1 MTPTKWTVLF
11 IVHAVDEETRVYSE
25 KLFSDLLQTKSSRD
39 VRIFVLHNTYNYK
52 INEDDI
58 NATLYEIQYI
68 GDEKNGTGK
77 KIKKRLDA
85 ADNLVIDNIGNP
97 DVLSRLLRFVRNQSE
112 GGKFILFTWDH
123 GCGFGIFDITERDQ
137 LSFTDNR
144 VQRNAHKTDMLMVG
158 ELGKALKK
166 VFIDEPTDG
175 KKRIDL
181 LIMMNCWMH
190 SIETVQ
196 ELKDTV
202 EILIAPETTI
212 DFLGYNYI
220 DLIDEISDPAYTE
233 KELEELAKKII
244 NDTVEKYEK
253 SQPDIKANE
262 LIISATKPAK
272 SDTIVELIIK
282 LASKLREKVK
292 EGEKDLILQRRI
304 KTEELT
310 KEFIG
315 CPWYFVDILDVVTKL
330 SLEDPYL
337 NEIKQNLETE
347 LKEGSGYMIKKY
359 IGNNFKKKPYEDNY
373 GGVSICF
380 PYIID
385 DFINGDFYKNFYSLS
400 AKHRISFPDNAIEW
414 PLFIEELI
422 KESEDQSVKVE
433 AAESQVAKS
442 DTKQDDIGENFLLDL
457 EILINIDSTSKIRID
472 SFVAGCTKMDSNG
485 KIDMVKIRSGAG
497 DPKRHGAGD
506 PKRHGA
512 GDPKRHGAALIKL
525 RGAGDPKRHGAGQF
539 ILGEE
544 DLIGNNN
551 GEE

>member
-1 MTPTKWTVLF
+1 MATTKWTVLF

-85 ADNLVIDNIGNP
+85 ADDLVIDNIGNP

-123 GCGFGIFDITERDQ
+123 GCGFGIFDITELDQ
-137 LSFTDNR
+137 LNFTDNR

-166 VFIDEPTDG
+166 VFIDEPKNG
-175 KKRIDL
+175 KRIDL

-190 SIETVQ
+190 SIETAS

-220 DLIDEISDPAYTE
+220 DLIDEISDPDYSE
-233 KELEELAKKII
+233 VEFEELAKKII

-272 SDTIVELIIK
+272 SDVIINLIKEL
-282 LASKLREKVK
+282 ATELREKVK
-292 EGEKDLILQRRI
+292 EGRKDLIRQQRI

-330 SLEDPYL
+330 NLVYPSL
-337 NEIKQNLETE
+337 NEIKQNLERE
-347 LKEGSGYMIKKY
+347 LKEDSGYMIKKY
-359 IGNNFKKKPYEDNY
+359 IGDNFKKNPYEDNY

-380 PYIID
+380 PYKMD
-385 DFINGDFYKNFYSLS
+385 DFINGDFYKNFYSRS
-400 AKHRISFPDNAIEW
+400 AGHLISFPDNAIEW
-414 PLFIEELI
+414 PIFIGDLIEE
-422 KESEDQSVKVE
+422 DQPEEPEVQLANAAV
-433 AAESQVAKS
+433 AESQVGKS
-442 DTKQDDIGENFLLDL
+442 YQKERNDVEGNFLLDL
-457 EILINIDSTSKIRID
+457 EILINIDSSSVIRID

-485 KIDMVKIRSGAG
+485 NIDMVKIRS
-497 DPKRHGAGD
+497 GAGD

-525 RGAGDPKRHGAGQF
+525 RGAGDPKRHGAGQV
-539 ILGEE
+539 ILGKD
-544 DLIGNNN
+544 DLI
-551 GEE
+551 